1 MTKVCLIGNSH
12 VAALKLGWPRIQAR
26 FPTMDLVFFASA
38 GLSITFEVQ
47 DGKLVCPDPR
57 IRKRLALTSGGE
69 GDIEPVYDVYVL
81 CGLELSSMRAFRA
94 YAAKRRA
101 EKAAVGRTV
110 EDLVA
115 AMEPALRD
123 TIAIEVAAKLRAL
136 TEAPMFMI
144 ATPLPAHER
153 HVEFWDRLKALEMEA
168 TVAQSYHLACKNVAG
183 EHEAIFLP
191 QPAQTVGENGLTTRN
206 RFYLLKPDQVAAEKS
221 LHTHMNPDYGAIVL
235 RDALEK
241 IEALTK
247 L

>member
-12 VAALKLGWPRIQAR
+12 VAALKLGWPQVQAR
-26 FPTMDLVFFASA
+26 FPATDLVFFASA

-69 GDIEPVYDVYVL
+69 GDVAPVYDVYVL

-101 EKAAVGRTV
+101 EGAKVGRTV
-110 EDLVA
+110 DDFVA
-115 AMEPALRD
+115 AMKPALRD
-123 TIAIEVAAKLRAL
+123 TIAIEVAAKLRTL
-136 TEAPMFMI
+136 TDAPIFAI
-144 ATPLPAHER
+144 ATPLPAQER
-153 HVEFWDRLKALEMEA
+153 HVELWDRLKSLGLEA
-168 TVAQSYHLACKNVAG
+168 TVAQSYDIACSDVAG
-183 EHEAIFLP
+183 EQGATFLP
-191 QPAQTVGENGLTTRN
+191 QPAETVGENGLTTRN
-206 RFYLLKPDQVAAEKS
+206 RFYLLRPDQVAAEKS

-241 IEALTK
+241 IGAL
-247 L
+247 